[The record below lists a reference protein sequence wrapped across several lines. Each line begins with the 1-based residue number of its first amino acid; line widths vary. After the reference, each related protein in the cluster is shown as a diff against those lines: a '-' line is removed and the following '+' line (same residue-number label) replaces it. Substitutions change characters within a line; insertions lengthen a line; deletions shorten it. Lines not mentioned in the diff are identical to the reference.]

1 MVTTTK
7 REERVQ
13 RISELDKKEKHALL
27 FGAAAN
33 FIMAAVAWIA
43 YYYSNSE
50 AVFLDGNY
58 SFIIFLGILV
68 ALKIS
73 VVKTHTTE
81 TFPHGKFFYESL
93 YSFIKGLMI
102 LGILLMSMATAL
114 IRIAMFFTGRKEE
127 IPMLIF
133 EPILYYAVVCT
144 VLSYGLVYFYRKQNL
159 SIGNMSILLRTEQK
173 SSFVDG
179 TLSLGVVVIAIFLI
193 MGGAER
199 GGDFVLYLADSI
211 FVLILSSLLI
221 SEAVS
226 IIREAIIEMAGG
238 TLQDKDKRKLF
249 EDVIYS
255 TMPKDLIIQ
264 DIFISKNGSHYSI
277 MIYITTNEPGYLRK
291 DIIDTKNEIVR
302 ILQKDH
308 PHLSLK
314 MIPEGK
320 TIF

>member
-1 MVTTTK
+1 MSETK
-7 REERVQ
+7 RRKEEREEKVQ

-73 VVKTHTTE
+73 VVKTHKTE

-93 YSFIKGLMI
+93 YSLIKGSMI
-102 LGILLMSMATAL
+102 LGILLMSMATAV
-114 IRIAMFFTGRKEE
+114 IHITMFFTGRKEE

-144 VLSYGLVYFYRKQNL
+144 FLSYGLVYFYRKQNL
-159 SIGNMSILLRTEQK
+159 SIGNMSILLSTEQK

-193 MGGAER
+193 MGGAKL

-226 IIREAIIEMAGG
+226 IIREALIEMAGG
-238 TLQDKDKRKLF
+238 TLQDKDKHKLF
-249 EDVIYS
+249 EDVIHS
-255 TMPKDLIIQ
+255 NMPKDLIIQ
-264 DIFISKNGSHYSI
+264 DIFISKNGSQYSI
-277 MIYITTNEPGYLRK
+277 MVSGQPYE
-291 DIIDTKNEIVR
+291 V
-302 ILQKDH
+302 
-308 PHLSLK
+308 
-314 MIPEGK
+314 
-320 TIF
+320 